1 MPADVRQLQA
11 DFAMF
16 DQRGQ
21 LAAIAEAKKRPAT
34 DATWAAAWFRNYL
47 AHQQS
52 VTAPYMLLITPEKMY
67 LWKRTSGAQSAEPS
81 YAADARKVFSFYL
94 KRSDLH
100 ASELSG
106 ETFEFLVGTW
116 LNDLAHRV
124 WQPSEPEERRLL
136 VESGLL
142 EAVADGR
149 VVSDIAA

>member
-1 MPADVRQLQA
+1 MTADMHQWQA

-16 DQRGQ
+16 DRRGQ
-21 LAAIAEAKKRPAT
+21 LAAIAEAKKRPGT
-34 DATWAAAWFRNYL
+34 NSLWAAEWFRNYL

-52 VTAPYMLLITPEKMY
+52 VTPPYVLLITPEKLY
-67 LWKRTSGAQSAEPS
+67 LWKRTGESQVAEPTD
-81 YAADARKVFSFYL
+81 AADARKVFSFYL
-94 KRSDLH
+94 KRSDLQ
-100 ASELSG
+100 ANELSG

-116 LNDLAHRV
+116 LNDLAHHV

-142 EAVADGR
+142 DAITDGR